1 MANGTA
7 VHTDTRQKIINATLL
22 VTARY
27 GFDRAT
33 TGEISRTAG
42 VSEGIIY
49 HYFRS
54 KRELYVNMIKERAA
68 NYRQALDKELAGA
81 GSPKEKLD
89 RLIDFHFEHFT
100 GRKSMFHG
108 VLDRTSD
115 TPLIN
120 EQLIKIAMAP
130 YCRMIAEI
138 IKEGIK
144 AGEFKEAESQPAAFS
159 LLGMM
164 QLPAIVMH
172 FGHAGFS
179 PRDAADNVKK
189 IFFGGILK

>member
-1 MANGTA
+1 MSNSTA
-7 VHTDTRQKIINATLL
+7 VHIDTRQKIINATLL
-22 VTARY
+22 VAAKH

-54 KRELYVNMIKERAA
+54 KQELYVDMIKERADK
-68 NYRQALDKELAGA
+68 YRQALDEELSGID
-81 GSPKEKLD
+81 SPRKKID

-100 GRKSMFHG
+100 GKKSIFCG

-115 TPLIN
+115 TPVIK
-120 EQLIKIAMAP
+120 EQLFKIAIAP
-130 YCRMIAEI
+130 YGRMIAEI
-138 IKEGIK
+138 IGKGVK
-144 AGEFKEAESQPAAFS
+144 AGEFGGIDPQVAALN

-164 QLPAIVMH
+164 QIPAIVMH
-172 FGHAGFS
+172 FGHAEFS
-179 PRDAADNVKK
+179 VQDAVNSVKK

>member
-7 VHTDTRQKIINATLL
+7 IHTDTRQKIINATLL
-22 VTARY
+22 VAAKN

-33 TGEISRTAG
+33 TEEISRTAG

-54 KRELYVNMIKERAA
+54 KQELYVNMIKERAD
-68 NYRQALDKELAGA
+68 NYRQALDKELFGI
-81 GSPKEKLD
+81 SSSKKKLD

-100 GRKSMFHG
+100 GKKSMFCG

-115 TPLIN
+115 TPVIK
-120 EQLIKIAMAP
+120 EQLLKIAIAP
-130 YCRMIAEI
+130 YSRMIAEI
-138 IKEGIK
+138 IGKGIK
-144 AGEFKEAESQPAAFS
+144 AGEFKDVDPQVSALS

-164 QLPAIVMH
+164 QVPAVVMH
-172 FGHAGFS
+172 FGHSEFS
-179 PRDAADNVKK
+179 VRDAVDTVKQ
-189 IFFGGILK
+189 IFLGGILK

>member
-1 MANGTA
+1 MANVTA

-22 VTARY
+22 VTAKN

-33 TGEISRTAG
+33 TEEISRTAG

-54 KRELYVNMIKERAA
+54 KQELYANMIKERAG
-68 NYRQALDKELAGA
+68 NYREALAKEVAGI
-81 GSPKEKLD
+81 GTPKKKLD

-100 GRKSMFHG
+100 GKKSIFRG
-108 VLDRTSD
+108 TLDRTND
-115 TPLIN
+115 APV
-120 EQLIKIAMAP
+120 IKEYLFRIAIAP
-130 YCRMIAEI
+130 YSRMIAGI
-138 IKEGIK
+138 IGEGIK
-144 AGEFKEAESQPAAFS
+144 AGEFEDVDPQVAALN

-172 FGHAGFS
+172 FGHAEFTV
-179 PRDAADNVKK
+179 RDAVDNVKK

>member
-1 MANGTA
+1 MANVTA
-7 VHTDTRQKIINATLL
+7 VHTDTRQKIINATLI
-22 VTARY
+22 VAAKN

-54 KRELYVNMIKERAA
+54 KQELYVNMIKERAD
-68 NYRQALDKELAGA
+68 NYRQALDKELSGI
-81 GSPKEKLD
+81 GSPKKKLG

-100 GRKSMFHG
+100 GKKSMFRG

-115 TPLIN
+115 TPVIK
-120 EQLIKIAMAP
+120 EQLLKIAIVP
-130 YCRMIAEI
+130 YSRMIAEI
-138 IKEGIK
+138 IGKGVK
-144 AGEFKEAESQPAAFS
+144 AREFGDVDPQVAAFN

-164 QLPAIVMH
+164 QVPAVVMH

-179 PRDAADNVKK
+179 VRNAVDTVKK

>member
-7 VHTDTRQKIINATLL
+7 LHTDTRQKIINATLL
-22 VTARY
+22 VAAKN
-27 GFDRAT
+27 GFDRTT

-54 KRELYVNMIKERAA
+54 KQELYVNMIKERAG
-68 NYRQALDKELAGA
+68 NYRQALDKELAGK
-81 GSPKEKLD
+81 GSAKKKLD

-100 GRKSMFHG
+100 GKKSMFHG

-115 TPLIN
+115 TPVIK
-120 EQLIKIAMAP
+120 EQLLKIAIAP

-138 IKEGIK
+138 IGKGIK
-144 AGEFKEAESQPAAFS
+144 AGEFEDVDPQVAALN

-164 QLPAIVMH
+164 QLPAVAIH

-179 PRDAADNVKK
+179 VQNAVDTVKK